1 MKVLNFYINNE
12 KYNSHIWEKGKFKL
26 IYIFFL
32 KTFQQF
38 KKKSIAV
45 AILKGPGKGIVRVNG
60 TPLDLVQ
67 PNVLKLKLFEPFL
80 LIGNDKFG
88 DIDIRIRVKGGGQ
101 VSRIYAIRQAISR
114 GILRY
119 LEKYVNENEKIKLKE
134 IFLNYDRNLLVSDSR
149 MIESKKFGGRGA
161 RSRFQKSYR

>member
-1 MKVLNFYINNE
+1 M
-12 KYNSHIWEKGKFKL
+12 
-26 IYIFFL
+26 
-32 KTFQQF
+32 
-38 KKKSIAV
+38 
-45 AILKGPGKGIVRVNG
+45 RVNG

>member
-1 MKVLNFYINNE
+1 M
-12 KYNSHIWEKGKFKL
+12 G
-26 IYIFFL
+26 
-32 KTFQQF
+32 
-38 KKKSIAV
+38 IAV
-45 AILKGPGKGIVRVNG
+45 AIIKGPGHGIVRVNG

-67 PNVLKLKLFEPFL
+67 PSILKLKLFEPFL
-80 LIGNDKFG
+80 LTKGDRFG
-88 DIDIRIRVKGGGQ
+88 DIYIRIRVKGGGQ

-119 LEKYVNENEKIKLKE
+119 LEKNENEKIKLKE

>member
-1 MKVLNFYINNE
+1 MKNIIHTF
-12 KYNSHIWEKGKFKL
+12 GKKVSSNWFIIL
-26 IYIFFL
+26 FL

-119 LEKYVNENEKIKLKE
+119 LEKYVNENER
-134 IFLNYDRNLLVSDSR
+134 Y
-149 MIESKKFGGRGA
+149 
-161 RSRFQKSYR
+161 

>member
-1 MKVLNFYINNE
+1 MVKNIIQTF
-12 KYNSHIWEKGKFKL
+12 GK
-26 IYIFFL
+26 
-32 KTFQQF
+32 

-45 AILKGPGKGIVRVNG
+45 AIIKGPGHGVVRVNG
-60 TPLDLVQ
+60 TPLDLIE
-67 PNVLKLKLFEPFL
+67 PTILKLKLFEPFL
-80 LIGNDKFG
+80 LLGNETFG

-119 LEKYVNENEKIKLKE
+119 LEKYVNETEKMKLRD
-134 IFLNYDRNLLVSDSR
+134 IYLNYDRSLLVTDSR
-149 MIESKKFGGRGA
+149 MIESKKAGGKGA

>member
-1 MKVLNFYINNE
+1 MRV
-12 KYNSHIWEKGKFKL
+12 FKS
-26 IYIFFL
+26 I
-32 KTFQQF
+32 F

-45 AILKGPGKGIVRVNG
+45 AIIKGPGHGVVRVNG
-60 TPLDLVQ
+60 TPLDLIQ
-67 PNVLKLKLFEPFL
+67 PHILKLKLFEPFL
-80 LIGNDKFG
+80 LLGNEKFG

-119 LEKYVNENEKIKLKE
+119 IEKFVNESEKMKLRN
-134 IFLNYDRNLLVSDSR
+134 IYLNYDRSLLVTDSR
-149 MIESKKFGGRGA
+149 MIESKKAGGRGA